1 MSSTCVCV
9 HVSVCYWQVCCN
21 SFLHIHPHVQRYIN
35 NGTEHCALFYC
46 TYGPCSVAYSALF
59 HLCLNFPFK
68 HFYGDFIHGCN
79 IDFNKIKQCSQSQQF
94 LRAVLGLSKGTNGD
108 VCTLD
113 WLTCRFVSVEHWKP
127 FTVQTVFGFISASLL
142 YYLHSSGWLT
152 HCCLWGWTSTN
163 FMSLLN
169 NLRKGMFYL
178 VLLHACAVLLN
189 KKQMGLANSWLSAA
203 VLRFVQMWGQKK
215 MWGGLWKNEQRPW
228 NLTSQYFL
236 LSLCKC
242 TVLRHPGCHSCVN
255 CGDIIMNHRE
265 GPVWPVLHN
274 QCQSCSWI
282 YTDIAQYM
290 MNLGKDRN
298 KWSIGY
304 DTELSVL
311 PPHTPPC
318 IFTLSPDNTL
328 YWWNCINQDVC
339 NWSILL
345 MFHSVDLWISN
356 GHE

>member
-46 TYGPCSVAYSALF
+46 TSGPCSVAYSALF
-59 HLCLNFPFK
+59 HLCLNFPFT
-68 HFYGDFIHGCN
+68 HFYGDFIRGCN

-94 LRAVLGLSKGTNGD
+94 LRAVLALSKGTKGD

-113 WLTCRFVSVEHWKP
+113 WLTCRFVSVEYWKP

-152 HCCLWGWTSTN
+152 HCCLWGWTSTD

-189 KKQMGLANSWLSAA
+189 ETNGIGKQLTVSAA

-215 MWGGLWKNEQRPW
+215 MWGGLWKNESLSTVHLQKFVQMHCAQR
-228 NLTSQYFL
+228 SR
-236 LSLCKC
+236 LSRLCKLWWHYNEPQRRTSVTCVAQPVPELQLNIRRYC
-242 TVLRHPGCHSCVN
+242 TVYDEPGKRRKQ
-255 CGDIIMNHRE
+255 MEHRI
-265 GPVWPVLHN
+265 WHRTF
-274 QCQSCSWI
+274 C
-282 YTDIAQYM
+282 TA
-290 MNLGKDRN
+290 
-298 KWSIGY
+298 
-304 DTELSVL
+304 
-311 PPHTPPC
+311 PPHTPLHFY
-318 IFTLSPDNTL
+318 IISRQHTLLVKLHQPG
-328 YWWNCINQDVC
+328 CV
-339 NWSILL
+339 
-345 MFHSVDLWISN
+345 
-356 GHE
+356 